1 MVVNAALKRR
11 RENILAQLAI
21 AKNTNIELIKK
32 YEEKKLEEHR
42 CEQRIIDKCAEMSTN
57 LQQRMDELIES
68 GSVAATS
75 KKTEKM
81 LEKAHQWSQEMTDRL
96 ASILCLQE
104 SPEQSR
110 TSLTMPAA
118 LTNNNNNTLLD
129 TTIARRQAA
138 AAQLQLAGLSAS
150 FYVQQGRKSLSVSIQ
165 KSPRTRH
172 LHKNTNN
179 NQNNKSSIDEN
190 DVNDENKPM
199 EDVSQMP
206 IDDDVGGE
214 GETTIEQDSNRSPT
228 PPPPPPLPDFYI
240 VEDGLNYTKK
250 GEKKH
255 FTVQNR
261 YGQFKMV
268 RITGVTEPFQC
279 KARVM
284 NMPPH
289 SQMPLSIAFIP
300 TISQRGKS
308 YSCTITL
315 RTRSDDG
322 QDEIVL
328 ERSLTGQWV

>member
-1 MVVNAALKRR
+1 
-11 RENILAQLAI
+11 
-21 AKNTNIELIKK
+21 
-32 YEEKKLEEHR
+32 
-42 CEQRIIDKCAEMSTN
+42 MSSN
-57 LQQRMDELIES
+57 LQQRMDELIAS

-81 LEKAHQWSQEMTDRL
+81 LERAHQWSQEMTDRL

-118 LTNNNNNTLLD
+118 TNNNNTILD

-172 LHKNTNN
+172 LYKNNHH
-179 NQNNKSSIDEN
+179 NNKSMTDEN
-190 DVNDENKPM
+190 DTNDENKPI
-199 EDVSQMP
+199 EDTSQMHV
-206 IDDDVGGE
+206 DDTADE
-214 GETTIEQDSNRSPT
+214 GETTMESEPNRT
-228 PPPPPPLPDFYI
+228 PIPPPLPDFYI
-240 VEDGLNYTKK
+240 IEDGLNYTKK

-261 YGQFKMV
+261 FGQFKMV
-268 RITGVTEPFQC
+268 RISGVTEPFQC

-289 SQMPLSIAFIP
+289 SQMPLSIAFLP
-300 TISQRGKS
+300 TIQQRGMKF
-308 YSCTITL
+308 SCTITL
-315 RTRSDDG
+315 RTPSEDG
-322 QDEIVL
+322 QDILL
-328 ERSLTGQWV
+328 ERSLTGQWL

>member
-11 RENILAQLAI
+11 RQNTLAQLVI

-32 YEEKKLEEHR
+32 YEENKLEEHR
-42 CEQRIIDKCAEMSTN
+42 CEQKIIDKCAEMSSN
-57 LQQRMDELIES
+57 LQQRMDELIAS

-81 LEKAHQWSQEMTDRL
+81 LERAHQWSQEMTDRL
-96 ASILCLQE
+96 ATILCLQE

-118 LTNNNNNTLLD
+118 INNNNNNNNTLLD

-172 LHKNTNN
+172 LYKNKN
-179 NQNNKSSIDEN
+179 NNKSMIDEN
-190 DVNDENKPM
+190 DINDENKPM

-206 IDDDVGGE
+206 TDEMNDE
-214 GETTIEQDSNRSPT
+214 GETTIEPESNRTPT

-240 VEDGLNYTKK
+240 VEDSLNYTKK

-268 RITGVTEPFQC
+268 RISGVTEPFQC

-284 NMPPH
+284 NLPPH
-289 SQMPLSIAFIP
+289 SQMPLSIAFLP
-300 TISQRGKS
+300 TIKHRGMKF
-308 YSCTITL
+308 SCTITL
-315 RTRSDDG
+315 RTSSDDG
-322 QDEIVL
+322 QDDILL
-328 ERSLTGQWV
+328 ERSLTGQWL

>member
-1 MVVNAALKRR
+1 MVTNGVLKQRR
-11 RENILAQLAI
+11 QNILAQIVI

-42 CEQRIIDKCAEMSTN
+42 CEQKIIDKCAEMSNN

-118 LTNNNNNTLLD
+118 TNNNNNNTLLD

-138 AAQLQLAGLSAS
+138 AAQIQLAGLSAS

-165 KSPRTRH
+165 KSPRTRN
-172 LHKNTNN
+172 LYKN
-179 NQNNKSSIDEN
+179 NQNNNNNKSMIDE
-190 DVNDENKPM
+190 NDENKPI
-199 EDVSQMP
+199 EDISQMP
-206 IDDDVGGE
+206 IDDIDDE
-214 GETTIEQDSNRSPT
+214 GETTIEQETNRTPT
-228 PPPPPPLPDFYI
+228 PPPPPLPDFYI

-268 RITGVTEPFQC
+268 RISGVTEPFQC

-289 SQMPLSIAFIP
+289 SQMPLSIAFLP
-300 TISQRGKS
+300 TINQRGMEF
-308 YSCTITL
+308 SCKVTL

-322 QDEIVL
+322 QDDIVL
-328 ERSLTGQWV
+328 ERSLTGQWL

>member
-1 MVVNAALKRR
+1 MVVNSVLKRR
-11 RENILAQLAI
+11 RENTLAQLVL
-21 AKNTNIELIKK
+21 AKNANIELIKK

-42 CEQRIIDKCAEMSTN
+42 CEQKIIDKCAEMSAN
-57 LQQRMDELIES
+57 LQQRMDELIAS

-81 LEKAHQWSQEMTDRL
+81 LDKAHQWSQEMTERL
-96 ASILCLQE
+96 GSILCLQE
-104 SPEQSR
+104 SPKQSR
-110 TSLTMPAA
+110 ASLTMPAA
-118 LTNNNNNTLLD
+118 TSNPNTTLLD
-129 TTIARRQAA
+129 TTIARRNGA

-150 FYVQQGRKSLSVSIQ
+150 FYVQQGRKSLSVSMQ

-172 LHKNTNN
+172 VYKYLNN
-179 NQNNKSSIDEN
+179 NNNKSMIDEN
-190 DVNDENKPM
+190 DINDENKRVENRSEMPDG
-199 EDVSQMP
+199 DVA
-206 IDDDVGGE
+206 DE
-214 GETTIEQDSNRSPT
+214 GETLREEEGHRTAT

-240 VEDGLNYTKK
+240 VEDQLRYTKK

-289 SQMPLSIAFIP
+289 SQMPLSIAFLP
-300 TISQRGKS
+300 TVKQRGTTFT
-308 YSCTITL
+308 CPITL

-322 QDEIVL
+322 KDDVL
-328 ERSLTGQWV
+328 LQRALHGHWS